1 MTSDID
7 LPVKFQHIMSHTF
20 PGFFSAITL
29 FMFMD
34 ILSPLELTS
43 LVVSSISNLVSFI
56 GLILI
61 IGTILGIIIDGIHHN
76 VIEDLFFDNMHGY
89 KETEYVKYQW
99 MKKCGGLLPTS
110 DLCDKTETDKKTCS
124 ECDNNDSDECPI
136 LKIGLTRH
144 YSFKT
149 IESKVTDL
157 NNFFIDDYYSY
168 SEFYSNTFLSLIPF
182 SLIVPYFLLETFE
195 VTWNWSAL
203 LGFISFSFAWI
214 CLYCSYSS
222 YKAYAKVVNSVM
234 FGYIKANTGN
244 PNIDGGQSID
254 LDGKLTWN
262 IKGKLPIDVDQKQVK
277 KTNGVAQ

>member
-7 LPVKFQHIMSHTF
+7 FQVKFQHVMSHTF

-43 LVVSSISNLVSFI
+43 LVVSSINNLVSFI

-61 IGTILGIIIDGIHHN
+61 IGTILGIILDGIHHT
-76 VIEDLFFDNMHGY
+76 VIEDLFFDNMDGY
-89 KETEYVKYQW
+89 KETKYVKYQW

-110 DLCDKTETDKKTCS
+110 DSCKENTCS
-124 ECDNNDSDECPI
+124 DCSDKDSEKCPI

-149 IESKVTDL
+149 IESKVTEL
-157 NNFFIDDYYSY
+157 NNFFIDDYYCY

-222 YKAYAKVVNSVM
+222 YKTYAKVVNSVM
-234 FGYIKANTGN
+234 FGYIKANTGSSN
-244 PNIDGGQSID
+244 TDGGQSID

-262 IKGKLPIDVDQKQVK
+262 IKGKLPIEVDKNLVEK
-277 KTNGVAQ
+277 IKGGA